1 MYRFLLSRF
10 FCVDFVHLTVI
21 HHSARRFQF
30 GSTVCECS
38 HKKTET
44 LKDGSGPQSTPTI
57 PEFRSAGRRL
67 QSEDYFL
74 FAQGAPFH
82 PKTHLGVLQP
92 FNLHNPFTSPRIGSG
107 RPYKGVYSSPL
118 QPNDTDV

>member
-1 MYRFLLSRF
+1 MPQGSYPFMSYSAPTAAL
-10 FCVDFVHLTVI
+10 DFVHLTVI
-21 HHSARRFQF
+21 HHSAKRFQF

-44 LKDGSGPQSTPTI
+44 LKDGSGPEYTPTI

-74 FAQGAPFH
+74 FAQGVPFIRR
-82 PKTHLGVLQP
+82 
-92 FNLHNPFTSPRIGSG
+92 RI
-107 RPYKGVYSSPL
+107 
-118 QPNDTDV
+118 